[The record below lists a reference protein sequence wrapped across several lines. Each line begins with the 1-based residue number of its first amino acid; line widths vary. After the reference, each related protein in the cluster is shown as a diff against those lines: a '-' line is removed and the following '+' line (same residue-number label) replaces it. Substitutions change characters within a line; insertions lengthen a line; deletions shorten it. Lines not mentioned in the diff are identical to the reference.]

1 MAMKVIQEAFNR
13 VDKDGSGKI
22 SREEFAMASGKDKKT
37 FAMASGKDKKTLVA
51 VDQIF
56 REYDAD
62 ASGQM
67 DLSEFRYIYR
77 MSYLYRICS
86 LSLSLSLSLST
97 HTHTHTHTHIQHD
110 DTSGLKG

>member
-13 VDKDGSGKI
+13 VDKDGSGKL
-22 SREEFAMASGKDKKT
+22 SREE

-86 LSLSLSLSLST
+86 LSLSLSLSLHT